1 MRFLITGTA
10 GFIGF
15 HLARRLLAEG
25 HTVHGIDGLTP
36 YYDLALKEARHA
48 ILAQSPSFTP
58 HILMLEDADRLRA
71 AAEAAKAEV
80 IVHLTAQAGVR
91 YSIEHP
97 GEYISANLVGT
108 FNMLEIARNMPVRH
122 LILGST
128 SSVYGMDTANP
139 FSEAAGA
146 NRQVSLYAA
155 TKKSTEMM
163 AHSYSHLFRI
173 PTTVTRFFTVYGP
186 WGRPDMALFS
196 FVAAILAGRTIDIY
210 GEGRQTRDFTYVVD
224 VVEAIVRLV
233 DVVPLPGKPV
243 AGDSLSPSA
252 PLRTINIGNGAPVK
266 LMDFVAAI
274 EKHVGRKAT
283 INMVPMQPGDVSDT
297 HADTQLLE
305 RLTGFRPGTP
315 IDRGVGNFVAWYRE
329 QYAK

>member
-80 IVHLTAQAGVR
+80 IVHLAAQAGVR